1 MTKIKN
7 NTQWQKTIT
16 QWHNPTYNDKN
27 YHIMTKKK
35 PNHTHKDKTQHTTV
49 KTNTLWQ
56 KKPTNN
62 DKSLIHNDK
71 NPTYNDKT

>member
-1 MTKIKN
+1 MTE
-7 NTQWQKTIT
+7 TQHTMT
-16 QWHNPTYNDKN
+16 NPTYNDKN

-35 PNHTHKDKTQHTTV
+35 QHTHKDKTQHTTV

-62 DKSLIHNDK
+62 DKNLIHNDK